1 MRFPEFS
8 GEWEK
13 CTLGSIGETFNGL
26 TGKSAVDFGSGS
38 PYITYKSIFDSSKID
53 ISKVEYVK
61 ITETERVKQTQNEVE
76 YGDIFF
82 TTSSETP
89 EEVGMASVLLS
100 EIRDCYL
107 NSFCFGYRLFDKC
120 IHQPDFFRFY
130 LRSSNLRKKIA
141 ILAQGST
148 RFNISKNEVMKMPI
162 FLPSLAE
169 QRKISKL
176 LSLIEDRIETQKKV
190 IEDLKK
196 LKDAIS
202 KSLFS
207 RYDLLEAKMQIS
219 QIGSLKNGYAFQS
232 SSYDSSGEYEIITIA
247 NVAGERHI
255 CTEDCNRIHTL
266 PSDLQPHQEIK
277 DGDILISLTGN
288 VGRVSLCKE
297 GKYLLNQRVGLLQLK
312 TGVNREFVYQVLSS
326 HKFELSMISCGQGA
340 AQMNIGKGDVE
351 SYEIPY
357 SNNPQNLHSV
367 SLILKSYDKLVLTE
381 SMRLQL
387 LLNQKQYIISNMFI

>member
-1 MRFPEFS
+1 
-8 GEWEK
+8 
-13 CTLGSIGETFNGL
+13 
-26 TGKSAVDFGSGS
+26 
-38 PYITYKSIFDSSKID
+38 
-53 ISKVEYVK
+53 
-61 ITETERVKQTQNEVE
+61 
-76 YGDIFF
+76 
-82 TTSSETP
+82 
-89 EEVGMASVLLS
+89 
-100 EIRDCYL
+100 
-107 NSFCFGYRLFDKC
+107 
-120 IHQPDFFRFY
+120 
-130 LRSSNLRKKIA
+130 
-141 ILAQGST
+141 
-148 RFNISKNEVMKMPI
+148 
-162 FLPSLAE
+162 
-169 QRKISKL
+169 
-176 LSLIEDRIETQKKV
+176 
-190 IEDLKK
+190 
-196 LKDAIS
+196 
-202 KSLFS
+202 
-207 RYDLLEAKMQIS
+207 MQIS

-381 SMRLQL
+381 SKRLQL